1 MLRHLSVGLIVGV
14 LLIINVPVAASA
26 GSGVAA
32 YPVIPAIRGAVY
44 RHALQLIR
52 AGKKQGNRLNVFS
65 KIGDSITATPYF
77 LYAVGNGGLR
87 LGGYTNLQPTVDFFT
102 QTPARTNNSFANDS
116 VAAHGGWS
124 TREVLNPAAKFDG
137 ACQANETPLDCE
149 LRLTKPAVALILFGA
164 NDVRGVPLTEFK
176 ANLNRIVTITEA
188 HGVIPVL
195 STTPNRL
202 DDPPVNVDPYNLA
215 IIQVA
220 QAHSD
225 PLWNYWLAM
234 NSLKGGGLASNDH
247 VHPSIPDDHNTAIF
261 DAEHLAYGAPMRNLT
276 ALQVLDALRRS
287 VLH

>member
-1 MLRHLSVGLIVGV
+1 MKQHLIIYLCLIVILGV
-14 LLIINVPVAASA
+14 NAPSVSA

-32 YPVIPAIRGAVY
+32 YPVVPAIRGAVY
-44 RHALQLIR
+44 SHALRLVR
-52 AGKKQGNRLNVFS
+52 AGKKLGNRLDVFS
-65 KIGDSITATPYF
+65 KIGDSMTATPYF

-87 LGGYTNLQPTVDFFT
+87 LGSYSSLQTTVDFFT
-102 QTPARTNNSFANDS
+102 KTPARTNNSFANDS
-116 VAAHGGWS
+116 VAAHGQWS

-137 ACQANETPLDCE
+137 ACEANETPLDCE

-164 NDVRGVPLTEFK
+164 NDVRGVPLAEFK

-202 DDPPVNVDPYNLA
+202 DDPAANIEPYNLA
-215 IIQVA
+215 IIAVA

-225 PLWNYWLAM
+225 PLWNFWLAM
-234 NSLKGGGLASNDH
+234 SGLKESGLASNDH

-261 DAEHLAYGAPMRNLT
+261 DPEHLGYGANVRNLT

-287 VLH
+287 VLK